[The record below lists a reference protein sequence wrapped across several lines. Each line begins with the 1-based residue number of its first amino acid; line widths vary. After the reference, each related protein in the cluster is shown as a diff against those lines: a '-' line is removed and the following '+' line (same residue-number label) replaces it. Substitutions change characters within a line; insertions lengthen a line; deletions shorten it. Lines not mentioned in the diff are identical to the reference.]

1 MSVCANCGHVNRRS
15 AKFCEECG
23 FPLADTL
30 TAKEQRKTVTVLFCD
45 LTGWTAL
52 GEQLDPERL
61 RMLLAR
67 YFERMKGI
75 VERYGGTVEKF
86 IGDAVMAVFGV
97 PVVHEDDALRAAR
110 SAVEMRD
117 ALSELGVEGRIGVMT
132 GEVVTGTENWLAGD
146 AVNVAARLEQAA
158 QPGEVLLGE
167 PTLALV
173 REAVEVEPV
182 EPLELKGKSEP
193 VPAYRLLRVIETRER
208 RYDTRFIGRKR
219 ELATV
224 RAAWERAQ
232 MELRCE
238 LATIVGDAGLGKSRL
253 AAEALAAIS
262 ATVVVGRCLPY
273 GEGITYSPV
282 VEILRQL
289 DRLPSDEAAAGAI
302 RSLRRETEVA
312 TSAEEIAWAFRKTLE
327 EAAAER
333 PLVVVVEDI
342 HWGEQTFLD
351 LIEHVALLSSGA
363 PILLL
368 CLARPELFERR
379 PDWPVTLRLEP
390 LGDED
395 LADLIAERVPTEL
408 REKITRAAGGNPLFI
423 EEMLAMAGDT
433 AGEVVVP
440 PTLQTLLAARLDQLE
455 IGERTVLERGAVEGA
470 VFHRGAVRA
479 LTPAETQVTPRLAAL
494 VRKELIRP
502 TKAQLAGEDGFRF
515 RHLLIRDAAYDA
527 LPKAVRSD
535 LHERFALWL
544 EEHGGELVELDE
556 ILGYHLERA
565 LLYRAEL
572 GAPEGGVL
580 AAAARR
586 RLTAAGERALS
597 RADNVAAASLLERA
611 AALVPPAEIDVGL
624 EYDLGFALLWSGA
637 TKEALERADSMAE
650 RAAAAGDQ
658 VGELC
663 GRILRG
669 RLDYYLEPQGTTDQ
683 LAALVERALP
693 VFHAARDDLAL
704 YIGYAALGAVAAM
717 RAQMDA
723 WRDADD
729 KAFVHAQRAGLI
741 HHREVG
747 RVAARFFGT
756 TPVTEVLA
764 WLDEQ
769 EAGGVPAHHF
779 RRHRALAL
787 AMLGRFDQARAILD
801 DVHADLSDRGGGI
814 ALGTAIGQEEVLVA
828 LLAGDPGAAA
838 ELGTEACRLL
848 EEQGEKTLLSTA
860 AGRLAQALYALD
872 RLDEADDWARRA
884 ADVGASDDAM
894 TQMLI
899 RQVRAKV
906 LARGG
911 ETAEAEPLAREA
923 VAIGEG
929 TDMINMQ
936 GDAYMDLGE
945 VLLLSGKRDEA
956 LAALEYAVGRYERK
970 GNLVSTQR
978 AQERLAEITEA
989 RPSQT

>member
-1 MSVCANCGHVNRRS
+1 MSVCANCGHENRS
-15 AKFCEECG
+15 GAKFCEECG
-23 FPLADTL
+23 FPFRDTL
-30 TAKEQRKTVTVLFCD
+30 AKEQRKTVTILFCD
-45 LTGWTAL
+45 LAGSTAL

-61 RMLLAR
+61 SALLAR
-67 YFERMKGI
+67 YFERMRRI

-97 PVVHEDDALRAAR
+97 PVVHEDDALRAAH
-110 SAVEMRD
+110 SALDMRD
-117 ALSELGVEGRIGVMT
+117 ALTELGLQGRIGVMT
-132 GEVVTGTENWLAGD
+132 GEVVTGTEGWLAGD

-182 EPLELKGKSEP
+182 EPLELKGKSKP
-193 VPAYRLLRVIETRER
+193 VPAYRLLRVTETPER
-208 RYDTRFIGRKR
+208 RRDTRFVGRKR

-232 MELRCE
+232 IGQRCE

-253 AAEALAAIS
+253 AAESLAPIDAN
-262 ATVVVGRCLPY
+262 VVGGRCLPY
-273 GEGITYSPV
+273 GEGITYWPV
-282 VEILRQL
+282 VEVLQQL
-289 DRLPSDEAAAGAI
+289 DGLPSDEAAAAAI
-302 RSLRRETEVA
+302 RSLRGETEAA

-327 EAAAER
+327 QAAAER
-333 PLVVVVEDI
+333 PLAVVLEDI

-368 CLARPELFERR
+368 CLARQELLERR
-379 PDWPVTLRLEP
+379 PDWPVLLRLEP

-395 LADLIAERVPTEL
+395 LADLIAERVSVEL

-455 IGERTVLERGAVEGA
+455 TGERTVLERGAVEGA
-470 VFHRGAVRA
+470 VFHRGAVQA
-479 LTPAETQVTPRLAAL
+479 LAPADTQVTPRLAAL

-502 TKAQLAGEDGFRF
+502 AKTQLAGEDGFRF
-515 RHLLIRDAAYDA
+515 RHLLIRDAAYEA
-527 LPKAVRSD
+527 LPKAARAD

-544 EEHGGELVELDE
+544 EEHGAELVELDE
-556 ILGYHLERA
+556 IVGYHLEQSW
-565 LLYRAEL
+565 LYRAEL
-572 GAPEGGVL
+572 GAPDDGVL

-597 RADNVAAASLLERA
+597 RADNVAAANLLERA
-611 AALVPPAEIDVGL
+611 AALIPPDEIDVGL

-637 TKEALERADSMAE
+637 TGEALQRADSIAE
-650 RAAAAGDQ
+650 RAAAIGDR

-663 GRILRG
+663 GSILKG
-669 RLDYYLEPQGTTDQ
+669 RLDYYLEPQGATER
-683 LAALVERALP
+683 LAELLERALP
-693 VFHAARDDLAL
+693 VFEAARDDLAL
-704 YIGYAALGAVAAM
+704 YIGYSALGAVASM

-723 WRDADD
+723 WRDAGE
-729 KAFVHAQRAGLI
+729 KAFAHAQRAGLI
-741 HHREVG
+741 YHREVG

-756 TPVTEVLA
+756 TPIRELLA

-787 AMLGRFDQARAILD
+787 AMLGRFDEARAILA
-801 DVHADLSDRGGGI
+801 DVHADLADRGGGI
-814 ALGTAIGQEEVLVA
+814 ALGTTMGQEEVLVA
-828 LLAGDPGAAA
+828 LLAGDPRAAA
-838 ELGTEACRLL
+838 ELGIEACRLL
-848 EEQGEKTLLSTA
+848 DEQGEKSLLSTA

-872 RLDEADDWARRA
+872 RLDEADDWAGRA
-884 ADVGASDDAM
+884 AEVGASDDAM
-894 TQMLI
+894 TQMLV

-906 LARGG
+906 LARRG
-911 ETAEAEPLAREA
+911 ETSEAEPLAREA
-923 VAIGEG
+923 VAVGEG

-945 VLLLSGKRDEA
+945 VLLLSGKREEA
-956 LAALEYAVGRYERK
+956 LAVLEYAVDRYERK
-970 GNLVSTQR
+970 GNLVSTGR
-978 AQERLAEITEA
+978 AQERLAEISEA
-989 RPSQT
+989 RAPQT